1 MLTQTHY
8 TELSDL
14 NTIESDAANLNN
26 NLFEKFVFVPEIIK
40 LVSAHSNTGEA
51 LPNDILKR
59 LENGIVYSI
68 LYYINDYF
76 RYLLN
81 IQN

>member
-1 MLTQTHY
+1 MLTQTQY

-26 NLFEKFVFVPEIIK
+26 NLFERFVFVPEVIK

-51 LPNDILKR
+51 LPADILKR
-59 LENGIVYSI
+59 LENGIFLNNI
-68 LYYINDYF
+68 FEKIYIDNF
-76 RYLLN
+76 KL
-81 IQN
+81 